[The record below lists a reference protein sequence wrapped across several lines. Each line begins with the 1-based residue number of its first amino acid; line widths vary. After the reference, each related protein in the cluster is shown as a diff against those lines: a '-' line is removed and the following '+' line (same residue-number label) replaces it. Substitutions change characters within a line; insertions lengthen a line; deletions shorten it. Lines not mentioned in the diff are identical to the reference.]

1 MEMVCEESRSGSRRE
16 EAAEGGG
23 RATYLPV
30 STHGK
35 RKKGRGKSWCG
46 LCDSFVVGKA
56 WNQTLQRRAS
66 TIKWMR

>member
-30 STHGK
+30 SERTGK
-35 RKKGRGKSWCG
+35 EKG
-46 LCDSFVVGKA
+46 
-56 WNQTLQRRAS
+56 
-66 TIKWMR
+66 

>member
-30 STHGK
+30 TTHGK
-35 RKKGRGKSWCG
+35 RKKGRGKS
-46 LCDSFVVGKA
+46 LVRIV
-56 WNQTLQRRAS
+56 
-66 TIKWMR
+66 